1 MLKKVLILEPDIK
14 EVANPDFVL
23 WKAQVDP
30 PSDYNSVPL
39 TMLKDNIEVSNRR
52 TLQSWEQLLTDNG
65 YKYDLNY
72 DHKYCREY
80 IIFDTDLITY
90 PLQLLACDISKNSYK
105 VEISSALILP
115 ILAFLHLKKE
125 GSVNPVVIHNL
136 INHYYEYYENP
147 KLKYEKEVDDDL
159 YPTIKKILFVIEK
172 LVDQCIDYEC
182 DVKYYIDEK

>member
-90 PLQLLACDISKNSYK
+90 PLQLFACDISKNSYK

-115 ILAFLHLKKE
+115 ILAFLHLKKQ

-147 KLKYEKEVDDDL
+147 KPNSEKVIDDDL